1 MPANDPPFYPVPR
14 SCPLHPSEA
23 LADLQALSPLT
34 KVQIWNEQPAWLVTR
49 HAELLQLLVDPRLS
63 VNSERQGYPSA
74 NLAAAQMRE
83 QFPTFLQ
90 MDAPEH
96 QILRRMV
103 ASDFSVK
110 KSEARRAEIDEI
122 VKDALES
129 LLQLTPPVDF
139 IEEFALVVPSMVI
152 ARILG
157 VPYKDHKFFQSR
169 SHTFTSSNSTP
180 EEIRVATGEMREYL
194 TELVTSKNREPGDDL
209 LSRLVVKHMRTGEL
223 SLDQV
228 VAHARLLLA
237 GGHDTTASMIGLGML
252 ALLLYPDQRSLL
264 ANDRTHMRNAV
275 EEMLRFTTITH
286 IGRRR
291 VATSDISIGE
301 VTIKAGEGV
310 IADAFIGNRDPRVF
324 EDPDSFDIDRDT
336 RAHIAFGYGPHQC
349 IGQNLARVE
358 LQVVFNQLL
367 DKIPT
372 MRLAVD
378 FEELRFKES
387 AIIYGLEALPIA
399 W

>member
-1 MPANDPPFYPVPR
+1 VPANDPPFYPMPR
-14 SCPLHPSEA
+14 SSGLHPSSA
-23 LADLQALSPLT
+23 LAAVQTECPLS
-34 KVQIWNEQPAWLVTR
+34 KVQIWNEQVAWLATR
-49 HAELLQLLVDPRLS
+49 HAEILELLVDPRLS
-63 VNSERQGYPSA
+63 VNSGLPGYPSA
-74 NLAAAQMRE
+74 NLAAASMRE

-90 MDAPEH
+90 MDAPDH
-96 QILRRMV
+96 QRYRRMV
-103 ASDFSVK
+103 AADFSAK
-110 KSEARRAEIDEI
+110 NSEARRSETEEVVSEAI
-122 VKDALES
+122 ES

-157 VPYKDHKFFQSR
+157 VPYEDHKFFQSR
-169 SHTFTSSNSTP
+169 SHTFTSNHSTP
-180 EEIRVATGEMREYL
+180 EEIQVATVEMREYL
-194 TELVTSKNREPGDDL
+194 EELVAAKNREPGEDL

-223 SLDQV
+223 SPEEV

-237 GGHDTTASMIGLGML
+237 GGHDTAAGVIGLGML
-252 ALLLYPDQRSLL
+252 VLLRDPDQRHRL
-264 ANDRTHMRNAV
+264 ANDPTLMRNAV
-275 EEMLRFTTITH
+275 EEMLRFTSVTH

-310 IADAFIGNRDPRVF
+310 IADTSMGNRDPRVF
-324 EDPDSFDIDRDT
+324 DDPNAFDIGRDT
-336 RAHIAFGYGPHQC
+336 RAHMAFGYGPHQC
-349 IGQNLARVE
+349 IGQHLARVE
-358 LQVVFNQLL
+358 LQVVFKQLL

-372 MRLAVD
+372 LRLAVD

-387 AIIYGLEALPIA
+387 AIVYGLEAMPIA